1 MGSGTT
7 VSYTGH
13 ILPTR
18 AAGLPRS
25 EICRRS
31 LSFTGVEVIINP
43 TFTSGFDTNFG
54 VNAAA
59 ARAAWIAAAKV
70 FTDAFSDDIHI
81 NITVDAVTT
90 PGVFGRSFPALVS
103 ISYGDLYNQVSA
115 YASTQNDAIAIG
127 PGGSMT
133 PSDPTNGMG
142 TWKLM
147 RAQAKALGY
156 IADDMTDDGGTTF
169 GVANAFTFS
178 GATAPGTFDFQG
190 VAAHEIAEVMGRLG
204 LSGGNRSFSLID
216 NFSYTGAGMKSLGG
230 GSGNFFSIDNGI
242 TLLKQF
248 NDSAANNLDTRDWAG
263 GTNDAFNQFSNAG
276 VVNSFSTV
284 DLQLM
289 DVIGYGRVNPIGSL
303 IETVGRITFLRAHEL
318 GSGYGKLPNFLDC
331 EVIVHLA
338 EEPVR
343 AFGFQLRADS
353 NAPARREMLDVLR
366 SAFITGRQIRL
377 DYVTVGPGAGEI
389 IRVATP

>member
-1 MGSGTT
+1 
-7 VSYTGH
+7 
-13 ILPTR
+13 
-18 AAGLPRS
+18 
-25 EICRRS
+25 
-31 LSFTGVEVIINP
+31 
-43 TFTSGFDTNFG
+43 
-54 VNAAA
+54 
-59 ARAAWIAAAKV
+59 
-70 FTDAFSDDIHI
+70 
-81 NITVDAVTT
+81 
-90 PGVFGRSFPALVS
+90 
-103 ISYGDLYNQVSA
+103 
-115 YASTQNDAIAIG
+115 
-127 PGGSMT
+127 
-133 PSDPTNGMG
+133 
-142 TWKLM
+142 
-147 RAQAKALGY
+147 
-156 IADDMTDDGGTTF
+156 
-169 GVANAFTFS
+169 
-178 GATAPGTFDFQG
+178 
-190 VAAHEIAEVMGRLG
+190 LG

-276 VVNSFSTV
+276 VVNSVSTV